1 MLLLLSVVEI
11 TLAQVLLLD
20 PLEGTHQRKSGLSC
34 ARLQKTSIF
43 PFGFDQQTWIDGV
56 ISQGAR
62 SNTSSCVI
70 FGSCNYC
77 VSTVVESTWKYIVF
91 VTIQCLL
98 LNTCVSVPYSTSFIT
113 TCCDYLIS
121 LWIEL
126 NFWDFILVTFEQSC
140 TCSCENII
148 NSRQSI
154 SWGCS

>member
-1 MLLLLSVVEI
+1 LSNGSKWVVYLSILFLFYGMAFKIKYLKSHLCWIHNIFSLLS
-11 TLAQVLLLD
+11 
-20 PLEGTHQRKSGLSC
+20 
-34 ARLQKTSIF
+34 QKCLVS
-43 PFGFDQQTWIDGV
+43 PNP
-56 ISQGAR
+56 A
-62 SNTSSCVI
+62 CVI